1 MRYFI
6 RFGEIPENE
15 RSGIYHISEKIGEEI
30 GVSVFDAT
38 CIDDEWRIVLPLNIT
53 EPLIIDLQNF
63 GIYSRPIKYLVTGD
77 VVGKGTI
84 GEPLIRNVK
93 VIKNLGKN
101 DYKEKS

>member
-15 RSGIYHISEKIGEEI
+15 RSGIYHVSEKIGEEI

-101 DYKEKS
+101 DYKGKS